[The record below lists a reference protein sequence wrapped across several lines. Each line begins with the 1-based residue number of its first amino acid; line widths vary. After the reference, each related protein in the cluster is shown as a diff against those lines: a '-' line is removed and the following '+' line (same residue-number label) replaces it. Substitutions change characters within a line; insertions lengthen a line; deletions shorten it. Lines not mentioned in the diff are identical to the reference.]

1 MAIVFINEQGVFL
14 RFLDW
19 AAGPRYDG
27 GRCRP
32 NGSSQPIS
40 YGTGEKCL
48 VTECCLWVRDKTNR
62 SFPRKNPLQ
71 TVPSCSILVPSNDYV
86 KDHPFLIQKIF
97 PMNQNLEAP
106 ATGKILF
113 KLTILGC
120 VLLGC
125 VYGFLMLFNTALAAI
140 K

>member
-1 MAIVFINEQGVFL
+1 
-14 RFLDW
+14 
-19 AAGPRYDG
+19 
-27 GRCRP
+27 
-32 NGSSQPIS
+32 
-40 YGTGEKCL
+40 
-48 VTECCLWVRDKTNR
+48 
-62 SFPRKNPLQ
+62 
-71 TVPSCSILVPSNDYV
+71 
-86 KDHPFLIQKIF
+86 
-97 PMNQNLEAP
+97 MNQNLEAP